1 MVKARVTTNQNPL
14 TMIGAI
20 GGVFCMG
27 IMVQFDKIVRP
38 ASRGK
43 KRLPNL
49 PALSKYACNL
59 HTCRPCNDP
68 GVISL

>member
-1 MVKARVTTNQNPL
+1 MPRIAVVEGLLQPDNEAMASATTNQNPPM
-14 TMIGAI
+14 TNRAI

-27 IMVQFDKIVRP
+27 NMVQFDKIESP

-49 PALSKYACNL
+49 PAMSN
-59 HTCRPCNDP
+59 
-68 GVISL
+68 